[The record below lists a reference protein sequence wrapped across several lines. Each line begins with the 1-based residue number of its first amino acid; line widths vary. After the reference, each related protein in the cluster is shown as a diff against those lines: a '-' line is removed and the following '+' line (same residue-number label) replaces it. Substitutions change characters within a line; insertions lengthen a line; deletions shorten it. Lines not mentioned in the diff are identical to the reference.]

1 MRRKIYCTSD
11 CKGYWYHARHGVGP
25 GTIPRDVKL
34 IKVVEDPENS
44 WKDYF
49 LLDRALTTQELSDYD
64 LKEKCPPS
72 VECSVS
78 VDASKRSSKTQHVYD
93 VCNAMGWNKPMFMDA
108 ASTGYRC
115 KWGGRSFVK
124 QCELHGWDAESIIKE
139 IKDKTGVQ
147 CHLNRGGHLVIPYA
161 EDSQA
166 IESTT
171 SVKAS
176 TSDDCMNYYQRMSPE
191 EEANAFSFLDDQALE
206 DMGYGDHHILGWYE
220 AKPKYR
226 ADLEDQGLADMM
238 LIDDGLHQFLGY
250 VVGDRL
256 FELEP
261 YDIEGSI
268 INYT

>member
-72 VECSVS
+72 VECS
-78 VDASKRSSKTQHVYD
+78 
-93 VCNAMGWNKPMFMDA
+93 
-108 ASTGYRC
+108 
-115 KWGGRSFVK
+115 
-124 QCELHGWDAESIIKE
+124 
-139 IKDKTGVQ
+139 
-147 CHLNRGGHLVIPYA
+147 
-161 EDSQA
+161 
-166 IESTT
+166 T

-176 TSDDCMNYYQRMSPE
+176 TSDDCMDYYQRMSPE

-238 LIDDGLHQFLGY
+238 LIDDGTRQFLGY